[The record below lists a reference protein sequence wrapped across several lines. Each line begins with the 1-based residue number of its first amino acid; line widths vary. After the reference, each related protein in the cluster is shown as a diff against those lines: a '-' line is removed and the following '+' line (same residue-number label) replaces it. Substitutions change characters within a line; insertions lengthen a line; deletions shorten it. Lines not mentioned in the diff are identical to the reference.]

1 MMLRIS
7 ILLKMKWMARMILW
21 NSVAAAAAAFFLL
34 FFFVYIVNSLC
45 LLNLLLYIYT
55 QYFLLGSDA
64 HFVSDAVF
72 Y

>member
-7 ILLKMKWMARMILW
+7 ILLKMKRMAKMILW
-21 NSVAAAAAAFFLL
+21 NRTNSSVAAAFFLL
-34 FFFVYIVNSLC
+34 FFFFVYIVNSLC

-64 HFVSDAVF
+64 HFV
-72 Y
+72 

>member
-7 ILLKMKWMARMILW
+7 ILLKMKRMAKMILW
-21 NSVAAAAAAFFLL
+21 NRTNSSVAAAFFLL
-34 FFFVYIVNSLC
+34 FFFFVYIVNSPC

-64 HFVSDAVF
+64 HFV
-72 Y
+72 

>member
-7 ILLKMKWMARMILW
+7 ILLKMKRMAKMILW
-21 NSVAAAAAAFFLL
+21 NRTNSSVAAAFFLL
-34 FFFVYIVNSLC
+34 FFLVYIVNSLC

-64 HFVSDAVF
+64 HFV
-72 Y
+72 

>member
-7 ILLKMKWMARMILW
+7 ILLKMKRMAKMILW
-21 NSVAAAAAAFFLL
+21 NRTNSSVAAAFFLL
-34 FFFVYIVNSLC
+34 FFFFFVYIVNSLC

-64 HFVSDAVF
+64 HFV
-72 Y
+72 

>member
-7 ILLKMKWMARMILW
+7 ILLKMKRMAKMILW
-21 NSVAAAAAAFFLL
+21 NRTNSSVAAAFFLL
-34 FFFVYIVNSLC
+34 FFFFFFVYIVNSLC

-64 HFVSDAVF
+64 HFV
-72 Y
+72 